1 MMLIEKHSADAMRY
15 WAANSKLGTDT
26 FFSEEELKISK
37 RFLNKL
43 YNASKF
49 VILQLNEFTPENA
62 MKEEKIAS
70 DRSLDHGTR
79 K

>member
-49 VILQLNEFTPENA
+49 VILQLNEFYTRECDEGRKN
-62 MKEEKIAS
+62 AS